1 VVFVFVAWGTVMVVS
16 FGAGV
21 VRETPVGLIGTLRLS
36 TAAEILMTPNLTIW
50 NAAISCTLVVQD
62 IVVVGY
68 R

>member
-1 VVFVFVAWGTVMVVS
+1 MVVS

-36 TAAEILMTPNLTIW
+36 TAPEILVTPNLTIW
-50 NAAISCTLVVQD
+50 NAAISYALVVQD
-62 IVVVGY
+62 IVAVGY